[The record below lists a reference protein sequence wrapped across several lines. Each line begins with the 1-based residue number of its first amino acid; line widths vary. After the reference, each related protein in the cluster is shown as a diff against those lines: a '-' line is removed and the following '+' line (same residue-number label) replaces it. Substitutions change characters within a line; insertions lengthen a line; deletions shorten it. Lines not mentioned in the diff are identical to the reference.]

1 MKSKKADEFLERNRI
16 CDEVLI
22 TEAVAAVNIAEDEFM
37 AKVADAWDA
46 MSEVMKFD
54 ITTDAMIK
62 AKEVFVENLMKY
74 EEV

>member
-1 MKSKKADEFLERNRI
+1 MRSRQANEFLERNRI

-37 AKVADAWDA
+37 AKVATAWDA
-46 MSEVMKFD
+46 MSEATRFD

-62 AKEVFVENLMKY
+62 AKEVFIENLMKD
-74 EEV
+74 EEF